1 MATLVLERWT
11 TCPTGNPADVR
22 AVEFVVED
30 NDARAVTN
38 TTPRTTYIVRIGL
51 RGDVTA
57 LKGKSRDLILT
68 TGRGADRIVA
78 AAARFSPTRTTAIV
92 LPPVLPL
99 RWPLTRGWTQAWD
112 VLIGPSRGDTLP
124 APNEPLTT
132 YLLRTRV

>member
-1 MATLVLERWT
+1 MATLLLERWT
-11 TCPTGNPADVR
+11 ACPTGNPADVR

-30 NDARAVTN
+30 NDPRTVTN
-38 TTPRTTYIVRIGL
+38 ATPRTTYIVRVAL
-51 RGDVTA
+51 RGDVTV

-78 AAARFSPTRTTAIV
+78 AAARFSATRTGAVV

-112 VLIGPSRGDTLP
+112 VLIGPSRGATLP
-124 APNEPLTT
+124 ALNEPVAT
-132 YLLRTRV
+132 YLLRTRL